1 MTDFDFFFFRILT
14 SNSSRILTNNSSRI
28 HQKLASNP
36 SIRRL
41 LFNELLF
48 VASYQETPRG
58 AASFAASSTTD
69 RALGSPE
76 EDAPGRAG
84 RSAACDTSGRLLL
97 QNDDAANATSAT
109 LGAMASPLL
118 HDARSPKPQQ
128 ISPGGAAAE
137 LTADGAAA
145 AVMQAMN
152 GAPVDTLNHHT
163 PMLTELVLEP
173 SNYPRW
179 WLLPVMALLGLL
191 WIWAIRVY
199 RREQRRYS
207 KPTTAAREEEAAAGC
222 HVA

>member
-1 MTDFDFFFFRILT
+1 MPKVKRFLKEAGGIDQYEKVTIEW
-14 SNSSRILTNNSSRI
+14 IP
-28 HQKLASNP
+28 HHNP
-36 SIRRL
+36 DLI
-41 LFNELLF
+41 LFNDGKEVKTIDLSGYTTEGLHVLF
-48 VASYQETPRG
+48 KQYFRKK
-58 AASFAASSTTD
+58 
-69 RALGSPE
+69 GS
-76 EDAPGRAG
+76 
-84 RSAACDTSGRLLL
+84 DTSGRLLL

-137 LTADGAAA
+137 PTADGAAA
-145 AVMQAMN
+145 AVLQAMN